1 MKEIDFLPEW
11 YKNGRRRK
19 LTYRTQYVALG
30 GIFLIMA
37 AWNFFAARTIAK
49 AEAELVR
56 ITAGNTEVEAGM
68 LKFAGLKGQVGV
80 LQRQTVLI
88 EEIDSKIDVAS
99 VLAELSSLIGRRIV
113 LSKVYLVAEKFAE
126 REEAKRSRR
135 TGPVVRVGR
144 ARFSERQTLPLGDVR
159 FKVIIAGVA
168 VNAGDVAAL
177 VCKLEESPYFFQVA
191 PSFSRN
197 TEISPA
203 SSRALRSSDLKR
215 PGQDL
220 RASVKASEFEINCYL
235 ANYREL

>member
-19 LTYRTQYVALG
+19 VTYRMQYVALG
-30 GIFLIMA
+30 GIFLIMV

-56 ITAGNTEVEAGM
+56 ITAGNTEVEAAM

-80 LQRQTVLI
+80 LQRQTALI

-135 TGPVVRVGR
+135 TGRVVRVGR
-144 ARFSERQTLPLGDVR
+144 VKFSAKQTLPLGDVR
-159 FKVIIAGVA
+159 FKVVIAGVA
-168 VNAGDVAAL
+168 VNACDAAAL

-197 TEISPA
+197 REINPA
-203 SSRALRSSDLKR
+203 SSRALRSSDLER
-215 PGQDL
+215 PGQES
-220 RASVKASEFEINCYL
+220 RTSVKASEFEINCYL